1 MHALT
6 RCVRVSLLDPA
17 NDPLPALSPCRP
29 VSSSCPHARFEYI
42 LGTHLYFSANT
53 AAASAGGGAGGA
65 GGAPQT
71 SAQGAAPDVLG
82 SARGGAGVAG
92 GAIVGGGYA
101 YYGKASKKLVFRPVV
116 LNPKS

>member
-1 MHALT
+1 M
-6 RCVRVSLLDPA
+6 P
-17 NDPLPALSPCRP
+17 P
-29 VSSSCPHARFEYI
+29 VSSSCSRARFEYI

-71 SAQGAAPDVLG
+71 SAQGAALDNMLG
-82 SARGGAGVAG
+82 GVRGGAGAAG
-92 GAIVGGGYA
+92 GANVGGGYA

-116 LNPKS
+116 LNLKS